1 MRIAPEARSKVAK
14 RETVDTD
21 LVRRAQRGDR
31 EAFGVLAS
39 GIGERM
45 RRVAYGILRDVHLAE
60 DATQQAALDMWR
72 DLPQLRD
79 PQRFDAWSY
88 RILVRACHAEGRE
101 SRRWL
106 SASPSVLVPALG
118 DAFAAVVDRD
128 QLERAFRR
136 LPVDHRAVVVL
147 RHYVG
152 LSLEDIADALDI
164 PTGTVNSRLHRAMDA
179 LRAALEADARPLE
192 PIPPRPQEVTR

>member
-1 MRIAPEARSKVAK
+1 M
-14 RETVDTD
+14 DTD
-21 LVRRAQRGDR
+21 LVLRAQRGDR
-31 EAFGVLAS
+31 EAFGILAA

-45 RRVAYGILRDVHLAE
+45 RRVAYSILRDVHLAE

-79 PQRFDAWSY
+79 PSRFDAWSY

-106 SASPSVLVPALG
+106 SASPSVFAPALG
-118 DAFAAVVDRD
+118 DAFATVVDRD

-136 LPVDHRAVVVL
+136 LSIEQRAVVVL
-147 RHYVG
+147 RHYVD
-152 LSLEDIADALDI
+152 LPLDAVAEALEI

-179 LRAALEADARPLE
+179 LRAELEADSRPTE
-192 PIPPRPQEVTR
+192 TRPPMPQEAMR

>member
-1 MRIAPEARSKVAK
+1 MVPEARWIAAK

-45 RRVAYGILRDVHLAE
+45 RRVAYGILRDAHLAE

-79 PQRFDAWSY
+79 PSRFDAWSY
-88 RILVRACHAEGRE
+88 RVLVRACHAEGRE

-106 SASPSVLVPALG
+106 SASPSMSAPALG
-118 DAFAAVVDRD
+118 DAFATVADRD

-136 LPVDHRAVVVL
+136 LPVEQRAVVVM

-152 LSLEDIADALDI
+152 LPLDAIADALEI
-164 PTGTVNSRLHRAMDA
+164 PTGTVNSRLHRAMEA
-179 LRAALEADARPLE
+179 LRAVLEADARPLE
-192 PIPPRPQEVTR
+192 PSPPRQQEVTR

>member
-1 MRIAPEARSKVAK
+1 M
-14 RETVDTD
+14 DTD

-31 EAFGVLAS
+31 EAFGVLAT

-79 PQRFDAWSY
+79 PERFDAWSY
-88 RILVRACHAEGRE
+88 RVLVRACHAERRE
-101 SRRWL
+101 ARRWL
-106 SASPSVLVPALG
+106 SASPSVFAAAHG
-118 DAFAAVVDRD
+118 DAFATVVDRD

-136 LPVDHRAVVVL
+136 LSVDQRAVVVL
-147 RHYVG
+147 RHYVD
-152 LSLEDIADALDI
+152 LPLDAIAEALDV

-179 LRAALEADARPLE
+179 LRAVLEADARPPE
-192 PIPPRPQEVTR
+192 AHRPMPQEVTR

>member
-1 MRIAPEARSKVAK
+1 M
-14 RETVDTD
+14 DTD

-31 EAFGVLAS
+31 EAFGVLAT

-79 PQRFDAWSY
+79 PARFDAWSH
-88 RILVRACHAEGRE
+88 RLLVRACHAEGRE
-101 SRRWL
+101 ARRWL
-106 SASPSVLVPALG
+106 SASPSASASAHG
-118 DAFAAVVDRD
+118 DAFATVVDRD

-136 LPVDHRAVVVL
+136 LSVDQRAVVVL
-147 RHYVG
+147 RHYVD
-152 LSLEDIADALDI
+152 LPLDAIAEALDV

-179 LRAALEADARPLE
+179 LRAVLEADARPLE
-192 PIPPRPQEVTR
+192 PSPPRPQEVTR